1 MKITNW
7 ATQLFHTV
15 PLQQEHTVDG
25 DAIRSLTI
33 DAHTADVEL
42 RSGTGSDLTAVL
54 SGAVSESVYDGIH
67 LDVLWEREDALA
79 IRVRMD
85 TKRMI
90 GFNSLHLAVAIPDRL
105 YETIRVHILTGDL
118 EAQNLRAH
126 SLDLTTN
133 TGDLVVGSCQADT
146 CLVRTITG
154 EVEVKGQ
161 PRDLQVEATTG
172 DVTIDAD
179 CQKLYARVVTGD
191 INVRL
196 KQTPESTS
204 ISCVT
209 GDAYVHLATE
219 PDALTINLAT
229 VIGSVHAQT
238 ATLGAS
244 NGKRRWSAASGS
256 GGPQMTVHCTTG
268 DIEFSSG

>member
-1 MKITNW
+1 MKIDNW

-15 PLQQEHTVDG
+15 PVQQEHTVDG

-33 DAHTADVEL
+33 DAHTANVEL
-42 RSGTGSDLTAVL
+42 RPGTGSDLTAIL
-54 SGAVSESVYDGIH
+54 SGAVSESVYDGVH
-67 LDVLWEREDALA
+67 LDVLWEREEALA

-85 TKRMI
+85 AKRMI
-90 GFNSLHLAVAIPDRL
+90 GFNSLNLAVAIPDRL

-154 EVEVKGQ
+154 EV
-161 PRDLQVEATTG
+161 
-172 DVTIDAD
+172 TIDAD
-179 CQKLYARVVTGD
+179 CHKLHARVVTGD

-229 VIGSVHAQT
+229 VIGSVHAET

-244 NGKRRWSAASGS
+244 NGKRRWSAAIGS